1 MHINWPKTRSKSC
14 QWFLL
19 LEICVSWAFALEVN
33 VYLLILAFSLV
44 RILLIRPALELKGLL
59 LLCALQGSLPVIL
72 VESFKVYVQ
81 ILGGLLDLSHS
92 TLKWG
97 FGHHLWLP
105 AFLMWSHLTWWPLI
119 LRSHWNISS
128 KLLSPPRRINP
139 WIKLF
144 IFLVFPLEDYGLT
157 IGLSQNI
164 FALILFKTTSVWS
177 LASIWVCRS
186 RWHSLG

>member
-1 MHINWPKTRSKSC
+1 MINPSQLIVHNHHVFLVVLILILTVTPTILMHINWPKTRSKSC

-92 TLKWG
+92 TLK
-97 FGHHLWLP
+97 
-105 AFLMWSHLTWWPLI
+105 
-119 LRSHWNISS
+119 
-128 KLLSPPRRINP
+128 
-139 WIKLF
+139 
-144 IFLVFPLEDYGLT
+144 
-157 IGLSQNI
+157 
-164 FALILFKTTSVWS
+164 
-177 LASIWVCRS
+177 
-186 RWHSLG
+186 